1 VAVMT
6 SASTYSAAET
16 FAMSMRQR
24 ANTVLIGE
32 ATAGGFSDGLNKS
45 LPHGTIFSLS
55 NEFYLTPDNEEF
67 EGVGVPVDIEQAFFT
82 LEQREQGI
90 DLGLEKAEAWI
101 IQQ

>member
-1 VAVMT
+1 MT
-6 SASTYSAAET
+6 SASTSSAAET

-24 ANTVLIGE
+24 ANTTLVGE
-32 ATAGGFSDGLNKS
+32 ATAGGFSDGLDKV
-45 LPHGTIFSLS
+45 LPHGTEFSLS

-101 IQQ
+101 MQQQ

>member
-1 VAVMT
+1 MT
-6 SASTYSAAET
+6 SSSTSSAAEI

-24 ANTVLIGE
+24 ANTVLVGE

-90 DLGLEKAEAWI
+90 DVGLEKAQAWI